1 MAMNHFSTST
11 DNVKKPQFAHPGKIG
26 SGEISFSF
34 EYFFQKTNYG
44 LSNVDIRWFV
54 SFLESLKI
62 YSSYNINELNISQ
75 GRLHCHPLP
84 FKEDSPR
91 ATLSKNDF
99 VHLPVK
105 QTDLFQTRIHNS
117 HGRIVF
123 FVYEYTIYIVLIDPH
138 HNIYLTDKNPD
149 IIPCYKLPKQDS
161 YASLVLAMNDFHSRV
176 CLHQKNC
183 QQHEELRELTNGL
196 NETIGNT
203 TYIRCFIVQNR
214 SLIEDI
220 ECAKELGIGDFSDIL
235 KSGIDIII
243 NK

>member
-84 FKEDSPR
+84 FKEDSPK

-123 FVYEYTIYIVLIDPH
+123 LYM
-138 HNIYLTDKNPD
+138 NIL
-149 IIPCYKLPKQDS
+149 
-161 YASLVLAMNDFHSRV
+161 
-176 CLHQKNC
+176 
-183 QQHEELRELTNGL
+183 
-196 NETIGNT
+196 
-203 TYIRCFIVQNR
+203 FI
-214 SLIEDI
+214 L
-220 ECAKELGIGDFSDIL
+220 F
-235 KSGIDIII
+235 
-243 NK
+243 

>member
-1 MAMNHFSTST
+1 M
-11 DNVKKPQFAHPGKIG
+11 I
-26 SGEISFSF
+26 
-34 EYFFQKTNYG
+34 
-44 LSNVDIRWFV
+44 
-54 SFLESLKI
+54 
-62 YSSYNINELNISQ
+62 
-75 GRLHCHPLP
+75 
-84 FKEDSPR
+84 
-91 ATLSKNDF
+91 
-99 VHLPVK
+99 
-105 QTDLFQTRIHNS
+105 
-117 HGRIVF
+117 
-123 FVYEYTIYIVLIDPH
+123 